1 MQEHT
6 CVKWSH
12 FRACYQNFDTTFNLN
27 ACEHVKK
34 HSYKT
39 FALPWKQDLMFVFFS
54 FLQLSAWKAATLSM
68 DLVKPLVNAG
78 KFIFF
83 ININFSFWASKIWE
97 NGLTIGCGRIFG
109 RCDYPPPHF
118 FIPWMLNIV
127 KKDHLSFLYLIPRVW
142 L

>member
-39 FALPWKQDLMFVFFS
+39 FALPWKQDLMLIFLFF
-54 FLQLSAWKAATLSM
+54 AAICM
-68 DLVKPLVNAG
+68 
-78 KFIFF
+78 
-83 ININFSFWASKIWE
+83 E
-97 NGLTIGCGRIFG
+97 GCNSEHGSCEAPGECR
-109 RCDYPPPHF
+109 
-118 FIPWMLNIV
+118 
-127 KKDHLSFLYLIPRVW
+127 
-142 L
+142 